1 MKKLLYLMLLLPLL
15 MTACGKSS
23 SQQKGEGDTIRHIT
37 VASVPVSVDSAA
49 LQLYQQGVTLLYGDG
64 NNISPVSADT
74 ARMAADLFRQAIEK
88 DSSCVLAYNTLVQV
102 YYALGEEKEAL
113 ATVSAMER
121 RFPDYP
127 DVNLLHAFLL
137 DVLKQP
143 AEAEVQYR
151 QAVAKWD
158 SLLATDGVDVSM
170 EVNRAMAVSM
180 VEGQKKFVSELI
192 KAVRSD
198 KYNVAE
204 REMLE
209 QLIDAS
215 REPYSRNDLANVT
228 IKGALKVVSS
238 K

>member
-1 MKKLLYLMLLLPLL
+1 MLLLSLL
-15 MTACGKSS
+15 VTACGKGT
-23 SQQKGEGDTIRHIT
+23 SQQKGEGDTIRHIM
-37 VASVPVSVDSAA
+37 VASVPLSVDSAA
-49 LQLYQQGVTLLYGDG
+49 MELYQQGAILLYGDG

-88 DSSCVLAYNTLVQV
+88 DSSCVVAYNTLVQV

-113 ATVSAMER
+113 AAVATMKQ

-127 DVNLLHAFLL
+127 DVNMFHAFLL
-137 DVLKQP
+137 DVMKQP
-143 AEAEVQYR
+143 TEAEVQYR
-151 QAVAKWD
+151 QAIAKWD
-158 SLLATDGVDVSM
+158 SLMAMGGVDVSM

-192 KAVRSD
+192 KAVRSG

-204 REMLE
+204 REILE

-215 REPYSRNDLANVT
+215 REPYSRYDLANVT
-228 IKGALKVVSS
+228 IKGALKV
-238 K
+238 KE